1 MALGWESYSLAPTLH
16 HAVLTVV
23 IWADYYIDN
32 NLLTQNLKWITMN
45 PRKHPLCQV
54 SPGKTKLDKFPITIY
69 NMHFYYYNIE

>member
-1 MALGWESYSLAPTLH
+1 
-16 HAVLTVV
+16 
-23 IWADYYIDN
+23 
-32 NLLTQNLKWITMN
+32 MN